1 MKDWKCPS
9 CSTVRESG
17 DEVYIYFCPGCT
29 GSMEIENKKEE
40 VKVFK

>member
-17 DEVYIYFCPGCT
+17 DDVKHLFCPMCT
-29 GSMEIENKKEE
+29 TMMEIQDKKEE
-40 VKVFK
+40 RVYK